1 MRLAHL
7 CGGTFCVDTSL
18 ALQGKVVAR
27 DLHRRE
33 RETGTRLKS
42 GNSLFFLSERYRH
55 GVGILPVGFLS

>member
-1 MRLAHL
+1 MRFAHL

-33 RETGTRLKS
+33 RE
-42 GNSLFFLSERYRH
+42 GNMAKKWEFTVFLSERCRH
-55 GVGILPVGFLS
+55 GVGVLPVGFLS